1 MVSKTLKV
9 KMQMKMKICLL
20 LAVALTIIAG
30 CKYDGGGGAVAPLFE
45 KWTVLTGLPCV
56 DAPSNTELLNESG
69 SLALFAG
76 ETAEDTTSNNDP
88 NTPCLRNSLFLR
100 RRKTDGSYQWRLILT
115 TGSDWRTPNCIGTW
129 CSCHTQCLKDN
140 FFVRK
145 ARFAS
150 DGRHLWLVCNS
161 GSCTFTVVC
170 SYDVHDRIFRALIDG
185 ADVEDAADGTILV
198 KDKKFYP
205 DDDRG
210 AAWHDVWIT
219 PEGKI
224 VREGEIT
231 LRGSDL

>member
-1 MVSKTLKV
+1 
-9 KMQMKMKICLL
+9 MKISLL
-20 LAVALTIIAG
+20 LVVAFAVVVG
-30 CKYDGGGGAVAPLFE
+30 CKYDGGGGAAAPVPD
-45 KWTVLTGLPCV
+45 KWAALTGLPCV
-56 DAPSNTELLNESG
+56 AAPGNAELLDESG

-76 ETAEDTTSNNDP
+76 ETAEDSTSNNEEREEHPDFP
-88 NTPCLRNSLFLR
+88 SFRNSLFLR
-100 RRKTDGSYQWRLILT
+100 RRVADGAYEWRLILT
-115 TGSDWRTPNCIGTW
+115 TGSDWHTPDGLDRW
-129 CSCHTQCLKDN
+129 CSAQTENLKRC

-145 ARFAS
+145 ARFAA
-150 DGRHLWLVCNS
+150 DGRHLWLVCDTYTY
-161 GSCTFTVVC
+161 TFSVVC

-219 PEGKI
+219 PDGKV